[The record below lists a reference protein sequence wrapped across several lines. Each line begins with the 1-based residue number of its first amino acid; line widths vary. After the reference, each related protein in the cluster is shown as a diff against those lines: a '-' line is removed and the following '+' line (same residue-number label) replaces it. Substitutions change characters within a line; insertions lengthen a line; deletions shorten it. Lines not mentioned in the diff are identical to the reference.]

1 MGKVIALEHPEL
13 HCARVDLC
21 PVGGGDE
28 VQSLFDEIAWGDPE
42 DQVGYRGS
50 VRHVARL
57 VRSQNPQPQMTTTG
71 ARPANTISG
80 AQTEGM
86 VVRSEATY
94 LITGG
99 LGGIGLLMAQWLAS
113 RGARHLVLMG
123 RRGASDAVRET
134 LRELEQAGT
143 QITII
148 QGDVSRDEQI
158 SQAFKQIERA
168 LPPLRGVIHSAG
180 VLADGVLMQQDWQRF
195 TEVMAPKITGAWH
208 LHALTRDKPLDFFVL
223 FSSLAALLGS
233 AGQSNHAAANAFM
246 DALAF
251 HRRALGLPALSINW
265 GIWSEIGAA
274 ARQNVGDR
282 FLDHGM
288 RTFSPQ
294 EGLTVFER
302 LLRRGSTQVGVM
314 PIDWPRFI
322 RQFTTSDGE
331 QPFFAELA
339 IEARQRGQSSQPV
352 EPELDTLQ
360 QLEQAPAN
368 QRPRLLLEYIRSQA
382 LKVLGLDATEV
393 VDPRQPL
400 ADLGLDS
407 LMAVEL
413 RNLLGRGLR
422 LGRSMPATLLYD
434 YPTISELANYIAK
447 DVLHWE
453 GAEARQS
460 PSQDAGMSGVIDQ
473 IEDLSDE
480 EVDRL
485 FAEKMVGN

>member
-1 MGKVIALEHPEL
+1 
-13 HCARVDLC
+13 
-21 PVGGGDE
+21 
-28 VQSLFDEIAWGDPE
+28 
-42 DQVGYRGS
+42 
-50 VRHVARL
+50 
-57 VRSQNPQPQMTTTG
+57 
-71 ARPANTISG
+71 
-80 AQTEGM
+80 M